1 MECFS
6 AISKSFFIESLFFS
20 GNLLKYSPALTPNM
34 EIPFINGIFI
44 GILGIFPAENP
55 IIRYFPPHF
64 MHLRALLKYSP
75 PASDDLTPQG
85 SEPSPLCAKPD
96 FLLRTKQQLKLIVKW
111 RLKL

>member
-44 GILGIFPAENP
+44 GILGIFPAANP
-55 IIRYFPPHF
+55 IIRYLPPHF
-64 MHLRALLKYSP
+64 MHLRAL
-75 PASDDLTPQG
+75 
-85 SEPSPLCAKPD
+85 
-96 FLLRTKQQLKLIVKW
+96 
-111 RLKL
+111 